1 MSLQTLDDQL
11 HELRLSAFR
20 TALREQQA
28 NPQYTDLTFED
39 RRSLLVDAECS
50 QRREKRVKRN
60 IRVAG
65 FPMQAALEDL
75 DFSDGRGLDRRFVL
89 ELGQCTWISSH
100 QNILIFGSTGSG
112 KSFLASAYGVAAA
125 RLGFSVRYQRTSRL
139 LHALTIARQDGS
151 LNQML
156 RSLAKTNLLVLDD
169 WMRDAIT
176 VQNAQDI
183 LEVLDDRFGHSATLI
198 ASQVPVVDWHLRI
211 PDPTLAD
218 AILDRLVHNAQRI
231 HLEGESQRK
240 LRSQRSM
247 SHT

>member
-1 MSLQTLDDQL
+1 MSQQTLDDQL

-28 NPQYTDLTFED
+28 NPQYTDLSFED
-39 RRSLLVDAECS
+39 RLSLLVDAECS
-50 QRREKRVKRN
+50 QRRENRVKRN
-60 IRVAG
+60 IRAAG
-65 FPMQAALEDL
+65 FPMTAALEDL
-75 DFSDGRGLDRRFVL
+75 DFAPARGLERRFIL
-89 ELGQCTWISSH
+89 ELGQCHWIASR
-100 QNILIFGSTGSG
+100 QNILVFGPTGSG
-112 KSFLASAYGVAAA
+112 KSFLASAFGVAAA
-125 RLGFSVRYQRTSRL
+125 RLGFTVRYHRTARL
-139 LHALTIARQDGS
+139 LHALTLARQDGS
-151 LNQML
+151 LTPLL
-156 RSLAKTNLLVLDD
+156 RALAKTNLLVLDD
-169 WMRDAIT
+169 WMRDTIS

-198 ASQVPVVDWHLRI
+198 VSQVPVTDWHLRI

-247 SHT
+247 PNT